1 MLFAANRGR
10 CVDAREVFEGDGASR
25 VFRVLYDLLG
35 DTVIFVPADKQGA
48 GDNGAEPFA
57 YPGGSMPGP
66 APIDMFH
73 VELSDSLDSVP
84 ESSSLLIA
92 GPYLFK
98 AFSRA
103 RSASRLKLAP
113 HPQPF
118 PTYRLKAFRRIR
130 RSIGEN
136 GDVHDSEVDTEH
148 AAVLV
153 RFGLDDVDGENH
165 VELAA
170 PLAVLQKRARAQ
182 LAARERTDGVV
193 VEQYADLLSLS
204 DYMRGERDFVK
215 LLRPVPGRRLEGRRR
230 EHAGNVERAAVVL
243 YRGVLPERRRL
254 VQRSLFPAPHLLR
267 LELRFAR
274 FVGRRDASLRL
285 AYREASRSVAEWT
298 NCAGTSGDKLRVFL

>member
-35 DTVIFVPADKQGA
+35 DTVIFVPA
-48 GDNGAEPFA
+48 EPR
-57 YPGGSMPGP
+57 
-66 APIDMFH
+66 
-73 VELSDSLDSVP
+73 L
-84 ESSSLLIA
+84 A

-118 PTYRLKAFRRIR
+118 PTHRLKTLRCIR

-136 GDVHDSEVDTEH
+136 GDVHDSEVDAEH

-153 RFGLDDVDGENH
+153 RFGFDDVDGENY

-193 VEQYADLLSLS
+193 VEQYADLFPLS
-204 DYMRGERDFVK
+204 DSMRGERDFVK
-215 LLRPVPGRRLEGRRR
+215 LLRPVPGRRLEGRRGDRQTTR
-230 EHAGNVERAAVVL
+230 ERPEGTRSGVGRTSRRSRGHAGNVERAAVVL